1 MERQIADEGPDRG
14 YIICK
19 WRRTSLV
26 QSTGWPSIITEMV
39 MARITLVK
47 SNERQMTK
55 LGCEYALAHVDGNV
69 NWRWPRPR
77 AVTVET
83 RSKSKHAR
91 RLARATKYRRPSPGT
106 QRKGKASSRCLIRD

>member
-1 MERQIADEGPDRG
+1 MEGQIADEWPDRG
-14 YIICK
+14 YITCK

-69 NWRWPRPR
+69 NWRWSSSGGNGGDEEQVEACPPTGSCYEVSA
-77 AVTVET
+77 AVAWNAEE
-83 RSKSKHAR
+83 RQ
-91 RLARATKYRRPSPGT
+91 G
-106 QRKGKASSRCLIRD
+106 Q